1 MVCETTD
8 TCCKKKCARG
18 CMNERPDGRTQDTG
32 EKGAGEGLGEG
43 IGLWPARG
51 PARAWRNSGRRG
63 ARRFWCCFAFLS
75 PPSRFVCVCV
85 CFSFPLSFFF
95 SVGVPLFPPP
105 LLLARALPSLSFSLV
120 SLSLFFS
127 SFVLFFPCARGS
139 LSKPGVPVARR
150 RKGVQHGEG
159 ERAGTGKCLAAGRGR
174 ETLRASPCGKERRVR
189 APAGT
194 ASWLRKRTPFGA
206 RFLAP
211 ESADKRVR
219 ANSRPS
225 LFCPRISAPENG
237 TKYGAGFRARKVV
250 PCGDLRH
257 TAKTPVYCLGCTTY
271 YTKCTMYY
279 RRETMQETVD
289 TMKYVMHRTWNIP
302 ETMYNMLNTIYSTLY
317 TI

>member
-1 MVCETTD
+1 M
-8 TCCKKKCARG
+8 
-18 CMNERPDGRTQDTG
+18 
-32 EKGAGEGLGEG
+32 AGEGLGVFG
-43 IGLWPARG
+43 VVLPFSHRL
-51 PARAWRNSGRRG
+51 PV
-63 ARRFWCCFAFLS
+63 L
-75 PPSRFVCVCV
+75 CVCV

-95 SVGVPLFPPP
+95 SLLVFPSSPPP